1 MTNPLIEKWAEIHN
15 PPKPEPQKPEP
26 YKPRYSNLG
35 YKEQN
40 LIRMLKELITD
51 IENGKVFY
59 ENHEIQRDW
68 NRIDNTKLYWDDDYE
83 SSIDSPTS
91 MMYDRGQMINIKV
104 FKRYD

>member
-1 MTNPLIEKWAEIHN
+1 MTNPLLQKYEEIHN
-15 PPKPEPQKPEP
+15 LKKPEPPKPK
-26 YKPRYSNLG
+26 YNNLG

-40 LIRMLKELITD
+40 LIRMLKELIMD

-68 NRIDNTKLYWDDDYE
+68 NRMRMSEPFFVGDYV
-83 SSIDSPTS
+83 SSIDPHKS
-91 MMYDRGQMINIKV
+91 MRYDRGQMINIKV

>member
-1 MTNPLIEKWAEIHN
+1 MTNPLLQKYEELRN
-15 PPKPEPQKPEP
+15 PPKPEPQTPK
-26 YKPRYSNLG
+26 YILLD

-40 LIRMLKELITD
+40 LIRMLKELIID

-68 NRIDNTKLYWDDDYE
+68 NRMRMSEPFFVGDYE
-83 SSIDSPTS
+83 SSIDPHAS
-91 MMYDRGQMINIKV
+91 MRYDRGQMINIKV